1 MKRTDKFQIKNVFI
15 LNEFRMISHFIKTEI
30 EIESFSIS
38 KQISF
43 LYELLK
49 TFSIEKFVN
58 FKFENLPS
66 HLDISKQILFKF
78 QVHLTKYLEKHTISG
93 VYEDEKFCHLSINN
107 EEGETFKIY
116 FLFGQNMNSIQNFE
130 KT

>member
-38 KQISF
+38 KKISF

-58 FKFENLPS
+58 FESENLPS
-66 HLDISKQILFKF
+66 HLDISKEILFKF
-78 QVHLTKYLEKHTISG
+78 QVHIGKINICKIER
-93 VYEDEKFCHLSINN
+93 VYEDEKFCHLSIKN